1 MSRRGVIEVPIA
13 GKCERCGKV
22 EKLRPYGPDNENI
35 CLKCGMKEVALREY
49 YKP

>member
-1 MSRRGVIEVPIA
+1 MSRRGVIEATPPD
-13 GKCERCGKV
+13 KCERCGKV